1 MNRQLK
7 RTAVLIFGGASMIA
21 AGGCQA
27 SEESVL
33 GQLFCDF
40 ARNALAA
47 FLF

>member
-1 MNRQLK
+1 MNRQWK
-7 RTAVLIFGGASMIA
+7 RTVVLIFGGVSLIA

-33 GQLFCDF
+33 GQFFCDF

>member
-1 MNRQLK
+1 MNKQL
-7 RTAVLIFGGASMIA
+7 RRAIVLIVGGVSLIA

-27 SEESVL
+27 SEESEL
-33 GQLFCDF
+33 GQFLCDF